1 MKDLIAEV
9 LAILEGLN
17 KSDNCSDNKKKLL
30 KNILEKDLKISSF
43 EVPEEFL
50 LNKILEVNLINKE
63 EAFRIGLLACD
74 YYGHDNINT
83 DIIFEE
89 NAEQDLESISREKLL
104 AISYIIILGSIEF
117 KKFLLMVYYTRHC
130 FINNESGT
138 LAFSEFIKIR
148 TGNDYSINKIKNK
161 NYSNNEYISV
171 LEHKNIYDSYEK
183 KLKKIIIN
191 LGEDVT
197 IPLYSKMSQL
207 LEDDILSKEELIIY
221 QNGIKEHSEI
231 ADIIKETMTNY
242 SSVFLPKSGIDDLVF
257 IFDELS
263 SNLAFKRFQSGKIDK
278 IKDKD
283 LKDLKEKTI
292 GFFVNK
298 KENSYNEA
306 FIKTESIFKLLTE
319 ETIKKQ
325 EEYYDKMEDI
335 LKEAMNI
342 FIQELSE
349 IQIEHLPLTPNELK
363 KREKHI
369 IETYII
375 EVKKP

>member
-1 MKDLIAEV
+1 MEGLKAEV
-9 LAILEGLN
+9 LAILEEFN
-17 KSDNCSDNKKKLL
+17 KSDNYSDSKKKLL
-30 KNILEKDLKISSF
+30 KNMLEEDLKISSF

-74 YYGHDNINT
+74 YYGNDNMNADT
-83 DIIFEE
+83 IFEE
-89 NAEQDLESISREKLL
+89 NAEQDLESISGKKLL
-104 AISYIIILGSIEF
+104 AINYIINLGAIEF

-138 LAFSEFIKIR
+138 ITFSEFIKIK
-148 TGNDYSINKIKNK
+148 TGKDYSINKIKMK
-161 NYSNNEYISV
+161 KDFSSNEYWPKS
-171 LEHKNIYDSYEK
+171 EFRNIYENCEK
-183 KLKKIIIN
+183 KLKKIK
-191 LGEDVT
+191 VT
-197 IPLYSKMSQL
+197 IGDKDVPLYSKKYQL
-207 LEDDILSKEELIIY
+207 LEDDILDKENVIVDE
-221 QNGIKEHSEI
+221 
-231 ADIIKETMTNY
+231 DIVNY
-242 SSVFLPKSGIDDLVF
+242 SPVLLPKSGIDDLIF

-283 LKDLKEKTI
+283 LKDLKGKTI
-292 GFFVNK
+292 EFFVNK

-306 FIKTESIFKLLTE
+306 FIKTESIFKLLTD

-349 IQIEHLPLTPNELK
+349 IQIEYLPLTPNELK

-369 IETYII
+369 IETYLI
-375 EVKKP
+375 EIKKQ

>member
-1 MKDLIAEV
+1 MEGLKAEV

-17 KSDNCSDNKKKLL
+17 KSDNYSDNKRKLL
-30 KNILEKDLKISSF
+30 KNMLEEDLKISSF

-50 LNKILEVNLINKE
+50 LNEILEINLINKE

-74 YYGHDNINT
+74 YYGNDNMNANT
-83 DIIFEE
+83 IFEE
-89 NAEQDLESISREKLL
+89 NAEQDLESISEEKLS
-104 AISYIIILGSIEF
+104 AINYIINLGASEF

-138 LAFSEFIKIR
+138 IAFSEFIKIR
-148 TGNDYSINKIKNK
+148 TGNDYSIKKIKNRD
-161 NYSNNEYISV
+161 YSDNEYISI

-183 KLKKIIIN
+183 KLKKIKKN
-191 LGEDVT
+191 LGNNVA

-207 LEDDILSKEELIIY
+207 LEDKILSKEELIIY
-221 QNGIKEHSEI
+221 QNGIKEHLEI
-231 ADIIKETMTNY
+231 ANKIKENMTNY

-283 LKDLKEKTI
+283 LKDLKGKTI
-292 GFFVNK
+292 EFFVNK

-349 IQIEHLPLTPNELK
+349 IQIEYLPLTPNELK

-369 IETYII
+369 IETYLI
-375 EVKKP
+375 EIKKP